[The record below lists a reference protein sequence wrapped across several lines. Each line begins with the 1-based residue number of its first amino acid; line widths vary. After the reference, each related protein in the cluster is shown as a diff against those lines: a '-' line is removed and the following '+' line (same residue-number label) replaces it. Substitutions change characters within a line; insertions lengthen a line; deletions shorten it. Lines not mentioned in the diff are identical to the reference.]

1 MDINVSFIDTD
12 SDSSD
17 TSPHE
22 SFINTNS
29 QEFEDLESS
38 QDDFDLNGLPNEY
51 LNNSQEFEDLEIIQN
66 DHDLNESLNAS
77 AIDECDVTPDEIV
90 VNGELIK
97 AGDQEIVCSH
107 ENHDAKLHELHDKML
122 EYYTSLGC
130 TGPLAALNGRSCIC
144 TALRPHMYC

>member
-1 MDINVSFIDTD
+1 MDINVSFSDTD
-12 SDSSD
+12 SDSSE
-17 TSPHE
+17 SLLKHE

-77 AIDECDVTPDEIV
+77 AFDELDVTPDEIV
-90 VNGELIK
+90 VNGVLIK
-97 AGDQEIVCSH
+97 AGDQEIACSH
-107 ENHDAKLHELHDKML
+107 KNHSPRLHDIHDKML
-122 EYYTSLGC
+122 EYYTSLHNYE
-130 TGPLAALNGRSCIC
+130 TKAEARFQFLKNM
-144 TALRPHMYC
+144 RP